1 MATATIIINDADP
14 ATPEGISVEI
24 VFDPPAPKTA
34 EERAVT
40 GAPPSAWLAT
50 EVMKI
55 LSERV
60 NGIGLER
67 ATEQ

>member
-24 VFDPPAPKTA
+24 KFDPPAPKSA

-40 GAPPSAWLAT
+40 EAPPSAWLAT
-50 EVMKI
+50 EVMRI
-55 LSERV
+55 LSEKV
-60 NGIGLER
+60 NDIGLER
-67 ATEQ
+67 ANEQ